1 MQAEGH
7 INEAACDIV
16 DYVRGGF
23 SALQYG
29 TINYLPCYAA
39 AGLLI
44 KLGIFNNTGQV
55 WSSHVLDAIASA
67 QRCSSP
73 TFCHHSNTS
82 IMVVMRNGCDDM
94 CTSVLDARLQRS
106 VLLDHN

>member
-16 DYVRGGF
+16 NYVRGGF

-29 TINYLPCYAA
+29 SVNYLPCYAA

-44 KLGIFNNTGQV
+44 KLGMFNNTGQV
-55 WSSHVLDAIASA
+55 CSSRVLRAIASA
-67 QRCSSP
+67 R
-73 TFCHHSNTS
+73 
-82 IMVVMRNGCDDM
+82 
-94 CTSVLDARLQRS
+94 
-106 VLLDHN
+106 